1 MTVSTVNLIDL
12 WVPLFLLGLIVIAAI
27 GFSRSS

>member
-1 MTVSTVNLIDL
+1 MSNYVDL

-27 GFSRSS
+27 YLGGRSS